1 MRTVSLC
8 VALLLLSTGVVVA
21 SSLEA
26 RVAESRKA
34 LKEFAGE
41 LKGEL
46 LAALK
51 KGGPVNAVTVCSQKA
66 PTIAARISKNKGW
79 KVGRTS
85 LKVRNP
91 RNVPDGWERKILEAF
106 EERRRQGEDIGKLE
120 HFEVVTEGEKSVF
133 RYMKA
138 IPAGELCLTCHGNEI
153 APDLAAKLGELYP
166 EDQATGFSFGEIRG
180 AFTIKQPVESVGL

>member
-46 LAALK
+46 LAALE
-51 KGGPVNAVTVCSQKA
+51 KGGPVNAVTVCSHKA

-79 KVGRTS
+79 KLGRTS

-120 HFEVVTEGEKSVF
+120 HFEVVTEGEKSAF

-138 IPAGELCLTCHGNEI
+138 IPAGKLCLTCHGKELV
-153 APDLAAKLGELYP
+153 PDLAAKIKELYP
-166 EDQATGFSFGEIRG
+166 EDQATGFSLGDIRG
-180 AFTIKQPVESVGL
+180 AFTITQPMRQE